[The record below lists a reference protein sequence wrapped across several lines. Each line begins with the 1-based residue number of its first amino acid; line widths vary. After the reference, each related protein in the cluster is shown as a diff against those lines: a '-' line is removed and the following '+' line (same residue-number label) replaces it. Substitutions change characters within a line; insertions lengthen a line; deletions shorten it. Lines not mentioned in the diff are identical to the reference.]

1 VFFANSFDFIQ
12 IKQRNQL
19 SENGLSKK
27 VATFIHVIL
36 VRKTKLHLKRE
47 ILYGDPAFQKVLSDT
62 SDLKEKNSIFELII
76 ISKKWADRQAQNR
89 SLQPLN
95 STNFK
100 LTAIT

>member
-62 SDLKEKNSIFELII
+62 SG
-76 ISKKWADRQAQNR
+76 SKTK
-89 SLQPLN
+89 
-95 STNFK
+95 K
-100 LTAIT
+100 TAISGFQGKINKKNELLRI